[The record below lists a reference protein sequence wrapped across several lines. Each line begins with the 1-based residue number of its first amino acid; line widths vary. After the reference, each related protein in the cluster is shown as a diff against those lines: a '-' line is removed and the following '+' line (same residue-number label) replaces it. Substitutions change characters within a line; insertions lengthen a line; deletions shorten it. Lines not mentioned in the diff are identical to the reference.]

1 MYLAWALPLLFPFLR
16 QIGSEARIPGAEP
29 HYFCIFTQSIEICR
43 PCCPQT
49 MGMTIHKRG
58 INYYLFEFIIK
69 KMIVYKNYSY
79 RIAAKEVL
87 H

>member
-1 MYLAWALPLLFPFLR
+1 MYLAWLYHYFSHFCAKLAQKGGFQALNPIIFAFLR
-16 QIGSEARIPGAEP
+16 NPLKFAALVAPDNGNDHSQE
-29 HYFCIFTQSIEICR
+29 
-43 PCCPQT
+43 
-49 MGMTIHKRG
+49 G

>member
-1 MYLAWALPLLFPFLR
+1 
-16 QIGSEARIPGAEP
+16 S
-29 HYFCIFTQSIEICR
+29 
-43 PCCPQT
+43 PQT

-58 INYYLFEFIIK
+58 INYYLFEFMIK

>member
-43 PCCPQT
+43 PCRPDNGNDHSQERDKL
-49 MGMTIHKRG
+49 IS
-58 INYYLFEFIIK
+58 L
-69 KMIVYKNYSY
+69 
-79 RIAAKEVL
+79 
-87 H
+87 